1 MFNINICFQPTG
13 VQILFERER
22 DHWVKTSLHDG
33 EVRLYDSCFHGHKL
47 STSIEEQ
54 VVCIYKTSVQDRVL
68 PVTVIPVQQQTGS
81 VDCGVFSIAFA

>member
-22 DHWVKTSLHDG
+22 NHWVTTSLHDG

-47 STSIEEQ
+47 SASIEEQ
-54 VVCIYKTSVQDRVL
+54 LVRIYKTSV
-68 PVTVIPVQQQTGS
+68 
-81 VDCGVFSIAFA
+81 

>member
-22 DHWVKTSLHDG
+22 NHWVTTSLHDG

-47 STSIEEQ
+47 
-54 VVCIYKTSVQDRVL
+54 
-68 PVTVIPVQQQTGS
+68 
-81 VDCGVFSIAFA
+81 